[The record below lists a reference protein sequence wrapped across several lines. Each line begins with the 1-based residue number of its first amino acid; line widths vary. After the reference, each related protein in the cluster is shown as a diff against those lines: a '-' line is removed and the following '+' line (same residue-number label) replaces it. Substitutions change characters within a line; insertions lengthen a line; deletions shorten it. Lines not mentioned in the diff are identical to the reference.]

1 MAKTKF
7 LVTGGAGF
15 IGSEIVRQ
23 LLSKGH
29 YVRVADDLSKKDAQ
43 VDSRVD
49 FVKVTNAA
57 DFCSCIDANVDPI
70 KNFFGFLEI
79 CKVDIYKFCPLI
91 D

>member
-29 YVRVADDLSKKDAQ
+29 YVRVADNLSKKDAL
-43 VDSRVD
+43 
-49 FVKVTNAA
+49 
-57 DFCSCIDANVDPI
+57 IDKRAEFINVDLAVYQKTEKDFNGI
-70 KNFFGFLEI
+70 
-79 CKVDIYKFCPLI
+79 DI
-91 D
+91 